1 MEEEDR
7 KESERVTSGKK
18 ARIESAPLLALKM
31 EKGGLVRTDGARKW
45 FFPGAS
51 RKDLSPANTLTLAQ
65 WDPCL
70 TSNLKNKFA
79 WL

>member
-31 EKGGLVRTDGARKW
+31 EKGSHGPRNAGSLEKMEKEID
-45 FFPGAS
+45 
-51 RKDLSPANTLTLAQ
+51 
-65 WDPCL
+65 
-70 TSNLKNKFA
+70 
-79 WL
+79 

>member
-31 EKGGLVRTDGARKW
+31 EKGGLVRTDGAR
-45 FFPGAS
+45 
-51 RKDLSPANTLTLAQ
+51 T
-65 WDPCL
+65 
-70 TSNLKNKFA
+70 KF
-79 WL
+79 